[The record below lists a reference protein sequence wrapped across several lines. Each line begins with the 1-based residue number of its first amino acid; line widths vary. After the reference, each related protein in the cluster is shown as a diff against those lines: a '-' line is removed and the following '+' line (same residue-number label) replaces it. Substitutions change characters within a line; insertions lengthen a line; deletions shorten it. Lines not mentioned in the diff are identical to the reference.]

1 MIIVRIVGGFAS
13 QLQKY
18 NFGWELSRAKN
29 TELCLDLSEYMNGYF
44 RPFVLHAFNLPD
56 CRLLTDA
63 KLLKGAKRITTGEQL
78 LEAFEN
84 WHDDDIY
91 ISGEESYFSA
101 FLDQYPQFKLTEK
114 SEIYRFLTLKADSKA
129 VTEFKL
135 RIENGYSIGVH
146 IRLGDFVTVGANNP
160 LEYYKAALGR
170 LLKGHSNAKVFFFSN
185 DITSVKNE
193 FGNRPEFNY
202 VSIKNGYLGDLEE
215 FLCLSLCKMK
225 ILSARSSY
233 GRYATQMGIKCY
245 GYDRAIT
252 CEEIYGMENSAVLL
266 NESDYAEGLHY
277 FERSYSSSGAFR
289 KEQKDV
295 FSKPDMRYDTVAWT
309 PEIYSEGERT
319 KFWKEYYND
328 VGIHPLKVVI
338 ITDERYNRW
347 YYKECVKR
355 AIIESR
361 KGNDVL
367 YINIACRD
375 SFGLDQD
382 EIIHAQ
388 DMDGRELG
396 FSMYLSHG
404 MVNLEKVVGNIWHGY
419 EYKVYTDS
427 AKNRILD
434 CIVGVYNRIFRKYMI
449 SNSKLLGRLP
459 QRFSQ
464 LGRISMVSELFFNY
478 KVR

>member
-1 MIIVRIVGGFAS
+1 MIIVRIAGGFAS

-18 NFGWELSRAKN
+18 NFGWKLSKTKN

-78 LEAFEN
+78 LKVFEN

-91 ISGEESYFSA
+91 ISGEESCFSA
-101 FLDQYPQFKLTEK
+101 FLDQYPQFKMTEK
-114 SEIYRFLTLKADSKA
+114 SEIYRFLTLKTDSKA

-135 RIENGYSIGVH
+135 RIENCYSIGVH
-146 IRLGDFVTVGANNP
+146 IRLGDFVTVGASNP
-160 LEYYKAALGR
+160 FEYYKAALGL
-170 LLKGHSNAKVFFFSN
+170 LLKKHSNAKVFFFSN
-185 DITSVKNE
+185 DIDTVKNE
-193 FGNRPEFNY
+193 FGNCNEFNY

-215 FLCLSLCKMK
+215 FLCLSLCEMK

-245 GYDRAIT
+245 EYDKAIT
-252 CEEIYGMENSAVLL
+252 CEDIYAMENSAAQLSK
-266 NESDYAEGLHY
+266 EDYTEGLNY
-277 FERSYSSSGAFR
+277 FKKNFLPNPALENVPVSISS
-289 KEQKDV
+289 V
-295 FSKPDMRYDTVAWT
+295 PDLRYDTVAWT
-309 PEIYSEGERT
+309 PELYSADGQRA
-319 KFWKEYYND
+319 FWRKYYRD
-328 VGIHPLKVVI
+328 SDMLHLKMAIV
-338 ITDERYNRW
+338 TNEKYNRW
-347 YYKECVKR
+347 YQNGYIKR

-367 YINIACRD
+367 YINTACRD
-375 SFGLDQD
+375 SFGLDRD

-427 AKNRILD
+427 AKNRVLD

-464 LGRISMVSELFFNY
+464 LERISMVSELFFNY